1 MINFEEKFDDYG
13 KDRTEKQKLIK
24 DLREEVSSFKN
35 EHEQL
40 KFDVKTSNNTLVG
53 TVSFFT
59 VFQKNKYG

>member
-13 KDRTEKQKLIK
+13 KDRTGKEKLMK

-40 KFDVKTSNNTLVG
+40 KLDVKTSNNTLVG

-59 VFQKNKYG
+59 VFQKNKYR